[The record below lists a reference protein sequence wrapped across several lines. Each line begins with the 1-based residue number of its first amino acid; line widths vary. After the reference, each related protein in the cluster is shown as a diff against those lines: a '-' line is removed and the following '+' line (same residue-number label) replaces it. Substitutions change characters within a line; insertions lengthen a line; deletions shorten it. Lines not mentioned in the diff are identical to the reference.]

1 MNSKSWVDKMMN
13 KYDGALNYKDKQ
25 IADMDARDWRIFR
38 EDNEIVTKGNLRHP
52 ATGKQILPFR
62 YWPESL
68 MPEEVLGAIKKAGYA
83 KPTGVQMMCIPL
95 GLACKDV
102 IGVAK
107 TGSGKTCAFVLP
119 MLVYILKQPPITK
132 ETAAEGPLALIMA
145 PTRELVQQIEDE
157 TRKFAGELKIR
168 VYSVVG
174 GLSIEEQSF
183 ITSQGTEVMVATPG
197 RLNDALDRRMMVLN
211 QCNYVVL
218 DEADRMIDM
227 GFEPQVKAVL
237 EAMPSSN
244 LKPQDEAV
252 LIDLDEQRYRQTFM
266 FSATMPPQVERI
278 AKTYMRNPAVVY
290 IGDQGSSKEN
300 ITQEVFVL
308 KENKKKD
315 KLTEMLASGMQP
327 PIIIFCNGK
336 RGCDVLG
343 KSLDKQGFPT
353 AVIHSGKD
361 QATRE
366 QAIDGFKSGEFEI
379 LVATDIAGRGIDIE
393 GVAHVINYDMPKDIE
408 SYTHRIGRTGRAGK
422 KGNAATFVTGEGI
435 EENVL
440 WDLKNMLEK
449 CKQPVPPDLSRHPAC
464 IDPEQ
469 REYRKKHPKVVE
481 AKK

>member
-1 MNSKSWVDKMMN
+1 
-13 KYDGALNYKDKQ
+13 
-25 IADMDARDWRIFR
+25 
-38 EDNEIVTKGNLRHP
+38 
-52 ATGKQILPFR
+52 
-62 YWPESL
+62 
-68 MPEEVLGAIKKAGYA
+68 
-83 KPTGVQMMCIPL
+83 
-95 GLACKDV
+95 
-102 IGVAK
+102 
-107 TGSGKTCAFVLP
+107 
-119 MLVYILKQPPITK
+119 
-132 ETAAEGPLALIMA
+132 
-145 PTRELVQQIEDE
+145 
-157 TRKFAGELKIR
+157 
-168 VYSVVG
+168 
-174 GLSIEEQSF
+174 
-183 ITSQGTEVMVATPG
+183 
-197 RLNDALDRRMMVLN
+197 
-211 QCNYVVL
+211 
-218 DEADRMIDM
+218 
-227 GFEPQVKAVL
+227 
-237 EAMPSSN
+237 MPSSN
-244 LKPQDEAV
+244 LKPQEEDV

-300 ITQEVFVL
+300 ITQSVFVL

-422 KGNAATFVTGEGI
+422 KGNAVTFVTGEGI

-469 REYRKKHPKVVE
+469 REFRKKHPKVVE